1 MNFRSKEG
9 KRGSERG
16 EEARSLASQALGRL
30 VEQVPLELSAVTV
43 GECRVRPGRFPKAPA
58 DSATHTHAGT
68 PVHAYCERG
77 FQW

>member
-30 VEQVPLELSAVTV
+30 VEQVPLVLSAVMQ
-43 GECRVRPGRFPKAPA
+43 GEGRVRPVHFTKPPA

-68 PVHAYCERG
+68 PVHVL
-77 FQW
+77 